1 MRTITSILFCLT
13 FSLTASLAFAQSNEA
28 HIEQVGTFHEG
39 YIQQEPGTVSDVSNT
54 GNFPGNGF
62 EGSPPGVPFQGD
74 ESYNGLE
81 SSSYAEILQYESSNV
96 ASILQSGSH
105 WAQIFQLG
113 LNNLASVL
121 QEGGSEDSFS
131 FNPPGVANPC
141 PPPFAPCD
149 GSSDGGSTASIYQE
163 GDRNDASIEQKDGSN
178 EAKIV
183 QYGSDLEAIIHQY
196 GNENYAS
203 ILQDFRGISLLSNM
217 PGFRSAEILQTNN
230 GNVAT
235 VEQSVP
241 TQLPIQIVQDGNM
254 EIHVEHHTPGAD
266 EWWVN

>member
-1 MRTITSILFCLT
+1 M
-13 FSLTASLAFAQSNEA
+13 
-28 HIEQVGTFHEG
+28 
-39 YIQQEPGTVSDVSNT
+39 
-54 GNFPGNGF
+54 NFNADN
-62 EGSPPGVPFQGD
+62 GVPFQG
-74 ESYNGLE
+74 ENGVSNSP

-96 ASILQSGSH
+96 AAILQAGSH

-113 LNNLASVL
+113 LNNLASIL
-121 QEGGSEDSFS
+121 QEGGSGDSFS

-163 GDRNDASIEQKDGSN
+163 GDRNDTSIEQKDGSN

-183 QYGSDLEAIIHQY
+183 QYGSDLEAIIRQY
-196 GNENYAS
+196 GDENYAS
-203 ILQDFRGISLLSNM
+203 ILQDFRGVSLLSNM
-217 PGFRSAEILQTNN
+217 PGFRSAEILQSNN
-230 GNVAT
+230 NNIAT

-254 EIHVEHHTPGAD
+254 EIHVEHHTPEAD

>member
-1 MRTITSILFCLT
+1 ML
-13 FSLTASLAFAQSNEA
+13 FAQSNEA

-39 YIQQEPGTVSDVSNT
+39 YIQQDPGNVSYDDSYI

-62 EGSPPGVPFQGD
+62 DGSPPGVPFQG
-74 ESYNGLE
+74 ENGVSNSP
-81 SSSYAEILQYESSNV
+81 SSSYAEIIQYESSNV
-96 ASILQSGSH
+96 AAILQAGSH

-121 QEGGSEDSFS
+121 QEGGSGDSFS
-131 FNPPGVANPC
+131 FNPPGAANPC

-163 GDRNDASIEQKDGSN
+163 GNRNGASIEQKDGNN
-178 EAKIV
+178 EAEII

-196 GNENYAS
+196 GDKNYAS
-203 ILQDFRGISLLSNM
+203 IMQDFRGFSLLSNAS
-217 PGFRSAEILQTNN
+217 GFRSAEILQTNN
-230 GNVAT
+230 NNVAT

-254 EIHVEHHTPGAD
+254 AIHIEHHTQGAD